1 MDVRLQGLGSK
12 DSLFDQEKMPLS
24 HRKGI
29 GAKAL
34 VKESLR
40 RKDAKENG
48 VVLERASNNF
58 KASTTRRERGV
69 DKPSLGKFSN
79 GMLKLSRQDIA
90 SMSSSGH
97 QTPRRGQNGKR
108 GRR

>member
-1 MDVRLQGLGSK
+1 MRLQDLGSK
-12 DSLFDQEKMPLS
+12 ETLFAQEKMPLS

-48 VVLERASNNF
+48 VILERATGGS
-58 KASTTRRERGV
+58 KASATRRERGV

-90 SMSSSGH
+90 SMSSPGPK
-97 QTPRRGQNGKR
+97 TARRSKTVKP